1 MDSEILAEVYAE
13 LMGGRQATLIL
24 ASQAEIR
31 QQTQIAVRRDRPQ
44 ALAPLLSAEE
54 TEAHQRFLGGLGDK
68 AIWRDYIA

>member
-31 QQTQIAVRRDRPQ
+31 QQTQITAPRERPA
-44 ALAPLLSAEE
+44 ALESLLNAEE
-54 TEAHQRFLGGLGDK
+54 TQAHERFLGSLGDK
-68 AIWRDYIA
+68 AIWRDYLN